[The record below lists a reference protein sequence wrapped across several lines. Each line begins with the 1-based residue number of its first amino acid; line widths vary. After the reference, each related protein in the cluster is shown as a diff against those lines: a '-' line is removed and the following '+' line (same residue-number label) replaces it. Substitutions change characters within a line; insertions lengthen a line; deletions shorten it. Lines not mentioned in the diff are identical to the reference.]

1 MRKFVRYLGGEKG
14 SSNYHS
20 IWTVPAPESGSQAV
34 ATRREPKSA
43 SDAETLSTQKPT
55 SKLHIS
61 KLNQSQ
67 PVIAEL
73 ASPTTSTFSTTGTVR
88 SGPES
93 IAELSASADTQVS
106 ELDGDV
112 WGPIRVR
119 GSRIHTGVR
128 TDEVERVEGE
138 EEVELDRRQML
149 ASDPLAATATTIA
162 TRVSTSTAKAK
173 PKTKPERDP
182 DRDLLIFDDNMD
194 TIPVFGRQFGIA
206 PTSIVWEAKKEP
218 EPEPEVEL
226 KYKPLP
232 ETPQQPKTTGAGPK
246 SPEAIFQQVD
256 EELEA
261 LYTDYLKS
269 SGKKRTSTT
278 ESSKKVKRWKS
289 KPKPKTKTANKP
301 EACIICLEPF
311 APDGVRAPD
320 TLSIA
325 CQHTPSVC
333 YICLAKSIKH
343 DLETKFWDEI
353 KCPECNTL
361 FIHDDIKRF
370 ADEETFNRYDKLS
383 IRHALTTDKNFIWC
397 LDCDFGQLHEPGAE
411 QPHVRCLN
419 CAAESCF
426 KHAIK
431 WHNDFTCD
439 EYDAVLW
446 DPDSYR
452 SIKAKNAGSA
462 TEWPEFLS
470 KTKMAKA
477 KKKEQ
482 SRQEK
487 VHESLKKAARKKQEE
502 EAARIREEKKAQA
515 KADAEA
521 AATES
526 FRAQETENVE
536 EEESETSA
544 EDVKDD
550 FKEKIDMLKKRMREV
565 ELSMKMVEETTKRCP
580 GCQWP
585 IEKNEGC
592 DHMTCIKCRQ
602 EFCWICLGNWN
613 THTRR
618 CRR

>member
-20 IWTVPAPESGSQAV
+20 IWAVPAPESGSRAV
-34 ATRREPKSA
+34 ATRREPKNA
-43 SDAETLSTQKPT
+43 DEETLSTQKST

-61 KLNQSQ
+61 KLNQDQ
-67 PVIAEL
+67 PAIAEL
-73 ASPTTSTFSTTGTVR
+73 SSPTTSTFSTTGTAGTVR
-88 SGPES
+88 SGSGPES
-93 IAELSASADTQVS
+93 IAELSASSDAQVS

-112 WGPIRVR
+112 WGPIRRR
-119 GSRIHTGVR
+119 GPRIHTGVR
-128 TDEVERVEGE
+128 TDEVERMEDE
-138 EEVELDRRQML
+138 EEVELVRRQML
-149 ASDPLAATATTIA
+149 TFDSPTAATPKP
-162 TRVSTSTAKAK
+162 KAK
-173 PKTKPERDP
+173 QKPERDP
-182 DRDLLIFDDNMD
+182 DRDLLIFDDDMD

-206 PTSIVWEAKKEP
+206 PTSIVREAKKEP
-218 EPEPEVEL
+218 EPEPETEL
-226 KYKPLP
+226 ESKPLP
-232 ETPQQPKTTGAGPK
+232 EPSRESGPK

-278 ESSKKVKRWKS
+278 ESSKKVKRWK
-289 KPKPKTKTANKP
+289 PKPKVKTKTVDKP
-301 EACIICLEPF
+301 AACIICLEPF

-361 FIHDDIKRF
+361 FIHDDVKRF

-383 IRHALTTDKNFIWC
+383 LRHALTTDKNFIWC

-431 WHNDFTCD
+431 WHNEFTCD

-482 SRQEK
+482 ARQEK
-487 VHESLKKAARKKQEE
+487 LHESLKKAARKKQEE

-521 AATES
+521 AAAAEAS
-526 FRAQETENVE
+526 RVQEAETIE
-536 EEESETSA
+536 EEESEASA
-544 EDVKDD
+544 EDIKDD

-592 DHMTCIKCRQ
+592 DHMTCKTL
-602 EFCWICLGNWN
+602 FLSFFP
-613 THTRR
+613 TL
-618 CRR
+618 

>member
-20 IWTVPAPESGSQAV
+20 IWAVPAPESGSRAV
-34 ATRREPKSA
+34 ATKRERA
-43 SDAETLSTQKPT
+43 ADAETLSTQKPT

-61 KLNQSQ
+61 KLNQ
-67 PVIAEL
+67 PAVAEL
-73 ASPTTSTFSTTGTVR
+73 SSPTTSTFSTTGTTETVR
-88 SGPES
+88 TGPES
-93 IAELSASADTQVS
+93 IAELSASSDAQVS
-106 ELDGDV
+106 ELDGDT
-112 WGPIRVR
+112 WGPREPR
-119 GSRIHTGVR
+119 FHTEVN
-128 TDEVERVEGE
+128 TDAVERSKDG
-138 EEVELDRRQML
+138 EEVEHVRSQML
-149 ASDPLAATATTIA
+149 ILDPPTTTRTSASTP
-162 TRVSTSTAKAK
+162 K
-173 PKTKPERDP
+173 PKPDRDP
-182 DRDLLIFDDNMD
+182 DRDLLIFDDDMD

-206 PTSIVWEAKKEP
+206 PTSIIREPPKKEP
-218 EPEPEVEL
+218 EPEPEPVSE
-226 KYKPLP
+226 PLVQ
-232 ETPQQPKTTGAGPK
+232 PQPTNTTDPK

-261 LYTDYLKS
+261 LYTNYLKS
-269 SGKKRTSTT
+269 SGKKKTSTT
-278 ESSKKVKRWKS
+278 DPTKKVKRWKTKS
-289 KPKPKTKTANKP
+289 VLKTKTADRGP
-301 EACIICLEPF
+301 AACIICLEPF
-311 APDGVRAPD
+311 SADGVRAPD

-361 FIHDDIKRF
+361 FIHDDVKRF
-370 ADEETFNRYDKLS
+370 ADEETFTRYDKLS
-383 IRHALTTDKNFIWC
+383 FRHALTTDKNFIWC
-397 LDCDFGQLHEPGAE
+397 LDCDFGQLHESGAG
-411 QPHVRCLN
+411 QPLVRCLN

-431 WHNDFTCD
+431 WHDGFTCD

-452 SIKAKNAGSA
+452 SIKAKNDGNNA
-462 TEWPEFLS
+462 ERPESLS

-477 KKKEQ
+477 KKKER
-482 SRQEK
+482 SRQETL
-487 VHESLKKAARKKQEE
+487 HESLKKAARKKQEE
-502 EAARIREEKKAQA
+502 EAARVQEEKRAQA

-521 AATES
+521 AAAAEAA
-526 FRAQETENVE
+526 RAVQEGENV
-536 EEESETSA
+536 EEESETSQ

-565 ELSMKMVEETTKRCP
+565 ELSMKMVEKTTKRCP

-592 DHMTCIKCRQ
+592 DHMTCKSPFLSFFSQCPVDVSSIAECHRM
-602 EFCWICLGNWN
+602 NM
-613 THTRR
+613 H
-618 CRR
+618 